1 MSDRH
6 VLPEIEIV
14 LHRTLAF
21 EQALLAPI
29 DRVPFED
36 TARTKLSFFFLGLA
50 HEHWV
55 ALRTLMASGLNH
67 SAIALMRP
75 QFEAVLKAF
84 WVSHAAT
91 ESWAAHY
98 GVIRQNNGAVVEPDI
113 PRVFE
118 MLNELK
124 DTCHPKAFGQL
135 SGFKD
140 VSWKALNSYI
150 HGGVHALSNLGTAMP
165 AAFLRQ
171 VFVNA
176 NGIAGLGATLAA
188 TLIND
193 PARIHAVIGAQFTFL
208 DCLPP
213 TQIAASGP

>member
-6 VLPEIEIV
+6 VLPEIEVV

-21 EQALLAPI
+21 EEALLAPI
-29 DRVPFED
+29 DRVPFEN

-50 HEHWV
+50 HEHWMS
-55 ALRTLMASGLNH
+55 LRTLMASGLNH

-84 WVSHAAT
+84 WVSHVAT
-91 ESWAAHY
+91 EAWSAAY
-98 GVIRQNNGAVVEPDI
+98 GVVRQHKGAIIEPDM

-124 DTCHPKAFGQL
+124 DTCHPKALGQL
-135 SGFKD
+135 KGFKD

-150 HGGVHALSNLGTAMP
+150 HGGVHALSNLTSDMP

-171 VFVNA
+171 VLVNA

-193 PARIHAVIGAQFTFL
+193 PARIHAVIGAQFAFL

-213 TQIAASGP
+213 TSAATTAA